1 MSDLLPWIVVA
12 LGVIILGLEVQIVKL
27 QQRVGKLEGGKK

>member
-12 LGVIILGLEVQIVKL
+12 LGVIVLGLEVQIVKL
-27 QQRVGKLEGGKK
+27 QQRLAKLEGGKK